1 MKIQLGKVTICSR
14 NRLRKKLL
22 EAMTNGTKEKQPVEY
37 GYVLGAYDSHIF
49 GICIYRNSSK
59 FL

>member
-1 MKIQLGKVTICSR
+1 MKIQLGKVTICTRS
-14 NRLRKKLL
+14 RLRKKLF
-22 EAMTNGTKEKQPVEY
+22 EAMQNGMKERMPVEY

-59 FL
+59 YL